1 MLNDAEARASITQC
15 HSITGSETRSRISFV
30 FNVTSWVRAGAPA
43 RVPPS
48 VQAEQRPSPPAS
60 LYPPFPGACN
70 LMKMCL
76 VLIGP
81 LVVNSGACQEVQAEC
96 GGVGCGGLQRL

>member
-1 MLNDAEARASITQC
+1 MLNDAEARASITQS

-48 VQAEQRPSPPAS
+48 VQAEQRPVPP
-60 LYPPFPGACN
+60 L
-70 LMKMCL
+70 L
-76 VLIGP
+76 P
-81 LVVNSGACQEVQAEC
+81 LFIPLFQAP
-96 GGVGCGGLQRL
+96 VTL